1 MFLFRET
8 ERLEDVKRERDAA
21 EAERLQKV
29 ARTTEAEHAG
39 AAAGGGERRK
49 LLSPLKALP
58 GELIFFQR
66 VLQLLRGF
74 VPHHRSSFG

>member
-39 AAAGGGERRK
+39 AGK
-49 LLSPLKALP
+49 
-58 GELIFFQR
+58 
-66 VLQLLRGF
+66 
-74 VPHHRSSFG
+74 